1 MRQRLHGAV
10 PLPARPAPRL
20 LSDEEGAAGRAR
32 LNGKDASVASPRQ
45 LKEAESL
52 LALDP
57 EPSDIIHGQ
66 PNCYFC
72 PQHNAQLR
80 CEGRGKHRCEKGKE
94 LVDMAAMPDHVLRA
108 ACYAEHALL
117 ADASLKL
124 ARAGWDSGDRRF
136 FKKAAEILTAF
147 ARKYPKYPISDAT
160 ATSYYGRI
168 GSGNLQ
174 ESWWYAPLPRAYDL
188 VRAAGVWSDAEVAFV
203 ERNLILEGVVL
214 LRAHRS
220 AANQQAEYNR
230 GVGVG
235 ALAIGS
241 AALAAEALSGEYG
254 MRAQW
259 GFDFDADGWTVERDD
274 GYQRAAIFPFLD
286 FARALSAAGVPV
298 FDARLKRLL
307 DAPIL
312 RSSNLVAGPGDVYT
326 EAWQRYHDPLYQ
338 RSMAAARHEP
348 LPELPEGFPNSVQAA
363 GGFTVLRSGR
373 NDADL
378 ITAAI
383 NWGEPVFRG
392 GRTLLSPTVCWRGHE
407 LNTQVMRIAYGSR
420 FSPFSYTATAGNTLA
435 IDGQLQSMARTEQ
448 RALLGGPYPAGRW
461 TAPATRSQYPGVE
474 WSRSLAICGDS
485 VVVLDQI
492 ASARP
497 VRMDRFTYLPVD
509 ATQARTAEGA
519 EPKWTADE
527 AFCGV
532 SKEYRFFTSVERA
545 AGVGPERISFPLNPK
560 RTRLA
565 LLHFRGPDNRRT
577 YRLRAPIKWNVR
589 ETQAWVLQ
597 LASAKQA
604 WFAEAL
610 SGVDTADGATPD
622 AVRLERVEVRCEDR
636 VLAPEQALA
645 VRVCNAAGEFLVLTS
660 ELEGTHRVDGHDM
673 NGPLAVLRV
682 KP

>member
-1 MRQRLHGAV
+1 
-10 PLPARPAPRL
+10 
-20 LSDEEGAAGRAR
+20 
-32 LNGKDASVASPRQ
+32 
-45 LKEAESL
+45 
-52 LALDP
+52 
-57 EPSDIIHGQ
+57 
-66 PNCYFC
+66 
-72 PQHNAQLR
+72 LR
-80 CEGRGKHRCEKGKE
+80 C
-94 LVDMAAMPDHVLRA
+94 
-108 ACYAEHALL
+108 
-117 ADASLKL
+117 
-124 ARAGWDSGDRRF
+124 
-136 FKKAAEILTAF
+136 
-147 ARKYPKYPISDAT
+147 
-160 ATSYYGRI
+160 
-168 GSGNLQ
+168 
-174 ESWWYAPLPRAYDL
+174 
-188 VRAAGVWSDAEVAFV
+188 
-203 ERNLILEGVVL
+203 
-214 LRAHRS
+214 
-220 AANQQAEYNR
+220 
-230 GVGVG
+230 
-235 ALAIGS
+235 
-241 AALAAEALSGEYG
+241 
-254 MRAQW
+254 
-259 GFDFDADGWTVERDD
+259 
-274 GYQRAAIFPFLD
+274 
-286 FARALSAAGVPV
+286 
-298 FDARLKRLL
+298 
-307 DAPIL
+307 
-312 RSSNLVAGPGDVYT
+312 
-326 EAWQRYHDPLYQ
+326 
-338 RSMAAARHEP
+338 
-348 LPELPEGFPNSVQAA
+348 
-363 GGFTVLRSGR
+363 
-373 NDADL
+373 
-378 ITAAI
+378 
-383 NWGEPVFRG
+383 
-392 GRTLLSPTVCWRGHE
+392 
-407 LNTQVMRIAYGSR
+407 
-420 FSPFSYTATAGNTLA
+420 SPFSYTATAGNTLA

-622 AVRLERVEVRCEDR
+622 AVRLERVEVRREDR